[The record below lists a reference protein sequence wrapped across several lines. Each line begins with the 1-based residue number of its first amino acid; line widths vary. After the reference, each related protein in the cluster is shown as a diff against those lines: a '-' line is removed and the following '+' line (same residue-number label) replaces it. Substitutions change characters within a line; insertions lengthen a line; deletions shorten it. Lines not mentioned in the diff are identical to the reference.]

1 MSGVDRL
8 DEGVVDAHHE
18 MRHAAQV
25 LEGLRRRVRD
35 RGERLARERVARE
48 LARHRERELDRERLG
63 LGAMPV
69 DLRQERVGASRDR
82 VESDR
87 EPGLRLDL
95 RLAPPVRKTAPVAA
109 RLGLL
114 GGDVL
119 RGRRRAP
126 EIACRTGISPSAH
139 Q

>member
-1 MSGVDRL
+1 V
-8 DEGVVDAHHE
+8 
-18 MRHAAQV
+18 RHAAQV

-69 DLRQERVGASRDR
+69 DLRQERVGARRDR
-82 VESDR
+82 VERDR

-95 RLAPPVRKTAPVAA
+95 RLAPPVRKAAPVAA

-126 EIACRTGISPSAH
+126 EIRVEQELRRRAH